1 MEVENIKI
9 IKDYNDFYFN
19 GKRLSDM
26 KGIIINQYEAETNVT
41 PSLNIETIKIPGR
54 DGEIPISSSYEPR
67 TWSLDIYFEE
77 LVDLR
82 YISGWLGN
90 KEEKDFY
97 YIGDN
102 VKIKALITDSL
113 ESNIS
118 FDAAGSKFCGTL
130 TLKLTAYNPYY
141 ELIDPISYQ
150 FDTVGLK
157 EFSNEGNINSFP
169 NIYFQV
175 IGTQNIRFSLNG
187 KLFEIKNVKEYLE
200 IDSNTRSI
208 KDANGNRRLD
218 FSSEGKRV
226 IYFPILKSGDNNF
239 ELVLGSIKKVIIRC
253 NSIFI

>member
-26 KGIIINQYEAETNVT
+26 KGIIINQYETETNVT
-41 PSLNIETIKIPGR
+41 PSLSIETIKIPGR

-150 FDTVGLK
+150 FSTVGLK
-157 EFSNEGNINSFP
+157 EFDNVGNIESFP
-169 NIYFQV
+169 NIYLEV
-175 IGTQNIRFSLNG
+175 IGTQNIKFSLNG
-187 KLFEIKNVKEYLE
+187 RLFDIKNVKDWLE

-208 KDANGNRRLD
+208 KDANGNKRND

-226 IYFPILKSGDNNF
+226 IYFPILKSGNNDF
-239 ELVLGSIKKVIIRC
+239 ELILGSISKVIIKC